1 MKLLRPEA
9 TSKSRENTTRRVG
22 GSHSPHARHPY
33 SRENYNNTIAKKGL
47 IVAAIAAVSLFALL
61 HRAAAQSTTAFDG
74 NWWVTMGAQDYN
86 NPYNRGLSHAFEFH
100 FPATVTH
107 GVFHGERGT
116 RGEQAFYELNGII
129 QPDGTA
135 LLSASGI
142 TRKQEYSQELVP
154 PGTPY
159 SYTVKALFKGPRGTG
174 NSIGARVRIFHF
186 TKK

>member
-1 MKLLRPEA
+1 MISMKD
-9 TSKSRENTTRRVG
+9 
-22 GSHSPHARHPY
+22 
-33 SRENYNNTIAKKGL
+33 TIA
-47 IVAAIAAVSLFALL
+47 AAIAAVLLFALTP
-61 HRAAAQSTTAFDG
+61 RAAAQLSTAFDG

-107 GVFHGERGT
+107 GSLHGERGT
-116 RGEQAFYELNGII
+116 RGEQGFYELNGFI

-142 TRKQEYSQELVP
+142 TRRQEYSQNLVP

-159 SYTVKALFKGPRGTG
+159 SYTVKALFKGSRGTG
-174 NSIGARVRIFHF
+174 NSVGARTRILHF

>member
-1 MKLLRPEA
+1 MIR
-9 TSKSRENTTRRVG
+9 
-22 GSHSPHARHPY
+22 
-33 SRENYNNTIAKKGL
+33 IKGL
-47 IVAAIAAVSLFALL
+47 MVAAIAAVSFFGVI
-61 HRAAAQSTTAFDG
+61 HRSAAQSATAFDG

-86 NPYNRGLSHAFEFH
+86 NPDNRGLSHAFEFH

-116 RGEQAFYELNGII
+116 RGAPAFYELNGVI
-129 QPDGTA
+129 QPDGAA

-142 TRKQEYSQELVP
+142 TRKKEYSLELVP

-159 SYTVKALFKGPRGTG
+159 SYTVKALFKGNRGTG
-174 NSIGARVRIFHF
+174 NSIGARVRTFHF

>member
-1 MKLLRPEA
+1 MI
-9 TSKSRENTTRRVG
+9 SKKV
-22 GSHSPHARHPY
+22 
-33 SRENYNNTIAKKGL
+33 L
-47 IVAAIAAVSLFALL
+47 VVAAIAAVSLFALL

-74 NWWVTMGAQDYN
+74 NWWVTMGAQNYD
-86 NPYNRGLSHAFEFH
+86 NPYHRGLSHAFEFH
-100 FPATVTH
+100 FPAT
-107 GVFHGERGT
+107 VFHGERGT

-159 SYTVKALFKGPRGTG
+159 SYAVKATFKGSSGTG
-174 NSIGARVRIFHF
+174 NSVGARVRVFHF

>member
-1 MKLLRPEA
+1 MINRKIL
-9 TSKSRENTTRRVG
+9 V
-22 GSHSPHARHPY
+22 
-33 SRENYNNTIAKKGL
+33 
-47 IVAAIAAVSLFALL
+47 VAAIAAVLLFALL
-61 HRAAAQSTTAFDG
+61 NRAAAQSTTAFDG

-86 NPYNRGLSHAFEFH
+86 NPYHRGLSHAFEFH

-116 RGEQAFYELNGII
+116 RGEQGSYELSGTI

-159 SYTVKALFKGPRGTG
+159 SYVVKATFKGSTGTG
-174 NSIGARVRIFHF
+174 KFSRGASPNLPLQ
-186 TKK
+186 

>member
-1 MKLLRPEA
+1 MN
-9 TSKSRENTTRRVG
+9 SKKV
-22 GSHSPHARHPY
+22 
-33 SRENYNNTIAKKGL
+33 L

-61 HRAAAQSTTAFDG
+61 HRATAQSTITFDG

-86 NPYNRGLSHAFEFH
+86 NPYHRGLSHAFEFH

-107 GVFHGERGT
+107 GVFHGERGI

-142 TRKQEYSQELVP
+142 TRKQEYSQELLP

-159 SYTVKALFKGPRGTG
+159 SYAVKATFKGSSGTG
-174 NSIGARVRIFHF
+174 SSVGARVRIFHF

>member
-1 MKLLRPEA
+1 M
-9 TSKSRENTTRRVG
+9 TG
-22 GSHSPHARHPY
+22 
-33 SRENYNNTIAKKGL
+33 IKGL
-47 IVAAIAAVSLFALL
+47 VVAASVAALIGALTP
-61 HRAAAQSTTAFDG
+61 RAAAQSSTAFDG

-86 NPYNRGLSHAFEFH
+86 NPYKRGLSHAFEFH
-100 FPATVTH
+100 FPAVVTR

-159 SYTVKALFKGPRGTG
+159 SYTVKAVFKGSQGTG
-174 NSIGARVRIFHF
+174 NSVGARTRIFHF

>member
-1 MKLLRPEA
+1 ML
-9 TSKSRENTTRRVG
+9 G
-22 GSHSPHARHPY
+22 
-33 SRENYNNTIAKKGL
+33 AKAL
-47 IVAAIAAVSLFALL
+47 IVVAVTAALICALTP
-61 HRAAAQSTTAFDG
+61 RGVAQSSTAFDG
-74 NWWVTMGAQDYN
+74 NWWVTMGAQNYN

-100 FPATVTH
+100 FPAVVTH

-159 SYTVKALFKGPRGTG
+159 SYTVKAVFKGRSGTG
-174 NSIGARVRIFHF
+174 NSVGARTRIFHF